1 VRKERKRGLFVLHA
15 GGGFIEVQGTAE
27 GHAFHRS
34 ELDAMLDL
42 AQAGIGELM
51 HAQRA
56 SLEQA

>member
-1 VRKERKRGLFVLHA
+1 LFVLHA